1 MNLHTVER
9 FEKLWISLAVVM
21 LLLMCA
27 ASAFNVL
34 NSVFP
39 VVRSQTSQ
47 HVDLSKLATTPFGKP
62 QLKRLGFKTF
72 ELYAT
77 AQAFMFTPNEIQL
90 EAGDSLQ
97 LSVTSKDVIH
107 GLQIL
112 NTPVNIEVIPGEVAT
127 TTYTFDKPGVYL
139 VVCNEYCGLGHHL
152 MMAKIIVRARK
163 VVA

>member
-9 FEKLWISLAVVM
+9 FEKVWIFVSVVM

-39 VVRSQTSQ
+39 VVQSKTSQ
-47 HVDLSKLATTPFGKP
+47 HVDLNNLAATPFGKP
-62 QLKRLGFKTF
+62 QLERIGFKTF
-72 ELYAT
+72 KLYAT
-77 AQAFMFTPNEIQL
+77 AQAFTFAPNEIQL

-112 NTPVNIEVIPGEVAT
+112 NTTVNMEVIPGEVAT

-139 VVCNEYCGLGHHL
+139 VVCNEYCGTGHHIML
-152 MMAKIIVRARK
+152 AKIIVRARK